1 MASGW
6 GAFAAAFAVFLL
18 SHALPARPSVR
29 RALVARLGERGYLA
43 LYSLVSL
50 AVFAWLMVAAGQA
63 PFVPLWDFA
72 PWQLWVPPIAMAGA
86 CLLAAF
92 GIGAVNPLSFAGRS
106 GAAFDPDQPGIAGVA
121 RHPLLWAIVLW
132 AASHAVPNGDL
143 AHVLLFASLAGFSLA
158 GMAVID
164 RRKRRQ
170 MGTAAW
176 AVLAARTSFW
186 PAAALV
192 SGRWRPRP
200 ALPSPRRL
208 AAAALAYLV
217 LLLLHLPVIGV
228 SPLPVW

>member
-1 MASGW
+1 
-6 GAFAAAFAVFLL
+6 VFLL

-50 AVFAWLMVAAGQA
+50 AVFAWLMVAAGRA
-63 PFVPLWDFA
+63 PFAPLWDFA

-143 AHVLLFASLAGFSLA
+143 EHVLLFASLAGFSLA

-186 PAAALV
+186 PAAALA
-192 SGRWRPRP
+192 SERWRPRP

-217 LLLLHLPVIGV
+217 LLLHLPVIGV